1 MKRLKN
7 WMHGMLWAV
16 ILGLGVYVMAKGIA
30 IVKKRW
36 HAGAGSSKVVC
47 TGPYVCGRKRKTEKR
62 PGFDLLTK
70 ELIPLTAYWE
80 SKSGGIW
87 KKRNTV

>member
-30 IVKKRW
+30 IVKKDGMLEQEAQKW
-36 HAGAGSSKVVC
+36 
-47 TGPYVCGRKRKTEKR
+47 
-62 PGFDLLTK
+62 
-70 ELIPLTAYWE
+70 
-80 SKSGGIW
+80 
-87 KKRNTV
+87 